1 MERILLSAFYCT
13 FKSGDAVRGR
23 MRLATKI
30 KAVVSPGAQVYCREI
45 WFSHILQAFQGK
57 LSRDLCACGGGS
69 GPPPNRAFVTE
80 TTYKFDTSRPVSR
93 LPAGV
98 PCLGNCGNARFATRG
113 TTAHVWSITSF
124 IENGFKM

>member
-1 MERILLSAFYCT
+1 ML
-13 FKSGDAVRGR
+13 
-23 MRLATKI
+23 LATKI

-57 LSRDLCACGGGS
+57 LSRDLCSCRTAPSC
-69 GPPPNRAFVTE
+69 RRIAAFVTE

-113 TTAHVWSITSF
+113 ITVHVWSITSF